1 MTAVSGPI
9 PNSFPHVLA
18 LCAAAM
24 LLLGAGPARLAAQAL
39 SAASPSAAADEG
51 PAARPPAPSGS
62 AGSPTP
68 LAPQNATPH
77 PGTSRAAGG
86 LESLLTVGGSLA
98 VVLAGFWAIAWAL
111 RRASPGG
118 FRPLPSEAFELLG
131 RAPLAN
137 RQQAQLLRCGNKLLL
152 VAVSTEG
159 AETLTEIT
167 DPAEVDRL
175 AAACRSAR
183 PSGSAL
189 GQVFRQR
196 EKRDV

>member
-1 MTAVSGPI
+1 
-9 PNSFPHVLA
+9 
-18 LCAAAM
+18 M
-24 LLLGAGPARLAAQAL
+24 LLLGADLARLAAQAL
-39 SAASPSAAADEG
+39 PAASPSAAADEG
-51 PAARPPAPSGS
+51 PATRPPTSSVA

-68 LAPQNATPH
+68 LAPQNATPR
-77 PGTSRAAGG
+77 PGTSHAAGG
-86 LESLLTVGGSLA
+86 LESLLTVGASLA

-137 RQQAQLLRCGNKLLL
+137 RQQAHLLRCGNKLLL

-175 AAACRSAR
+175 TAACRSAR

-189 GQVFRQR
+189 GQVFRRR